1 MCDTGTG
8 EQVAQLLDSYMMMM
22 MMKQNGYCKGRYCFD
37 GYFSIKIPV
46 IEKKKKRI
54 KELNS
59 EIHLIHFPF
68 SDYQNHS

>member
-1 MCDTGTG
+1 M
-8 EQVAQLLDSYMMMM
+8 MMMM
-22 MMKQNGYCKGRYCFD
+22 MMKKNGYCKGRSCFD

-46 IEKKKKRI
+46 IETKQQRI

-59 EIHLIHFPF
+59 EIHFPF